1 MQAKTG
7 IIFLQRDKLQIY
19 SPFLPNVLE
28 FRFVPELI
36 RDFDLI
42 NRELLEN
49 LIKVFLVNNKLP
61 ASNMVMVIADDA
73 SYVKDFMLPA
83 QVANAQQ
90 VPTLQLSPT
99 PAPSSATLDDL
110 QNQAKQYLEYVP
122 FENVTSKIFTL
133 TNGVRAYATNQ
144 DIFEGIREVL
154 EKQGFVIDAVIPQF
168 AFEPE
173 FGNKVALDGQVIAV
187 VLQKLDMLNEYNLLR
202 INGSMKIVETAI
214 AEEHEETEEK
224 ASKPASKENNR
235 LVLLVAAVILFL
247 IVFITGWILYQQ
259 FTTKPYN
266 SPVNV
271 LQPPVK
277 PVGIAPST
285 PIISLTPAVTV
296 VKELTVQIVVN
307 QATAV
312 KAETVRSILS
322 KYGFKSI
329 TVQTQD
335 TLAAAQNSVT
345 FSPKVGTQEKLTVT
359 NDLKN
364 ALGEVLVQEKS
375 DAVFDIGIV
384 IEK

>member
-1 MQAKTG
+1 
-7 IIFLQRDKLQIY
+7 
-19 SPFLPNVLE
+19 
-28 FRFVPELI
+28 
-36 RDFDLI
+36 
-42 NRELLEN
+42 
-49 LIKVFLVNNKLP
+49 
-61 ASNMVMVIADDA
+61 NMVMVIADDA

-277 PVGIAPST
+277 SVGIAPST

-307 QATAV
+307 QATAA
-312 KAETVRSILS
+312 KAETVKSILS